1 MQTLE
6 IADARMP
13 ALLLARAHELGERPA
28 LLDGVT
34 GRSLT
39 YGALAEGVER
49 IAAGLAARGFGRGD
63 VLAINAPNAPEW
75 PLPVLGALA
84 AGGTVNTANPL
95 YTARELA
102 TQLADA
108 RARVLVTA
116 APFADTAREA
126 AARAGVEEVVLLGE
140 RSLDGDGPAPP
151 PSADPDDVA
160 LLLYSS
166 GTTGVPK
173 GVMLTHRQVAA
184 NVAQIQARMPA
195 RDGEVVLAVAPFFHA
210 LGINVLLA
218 RSLAGG
224 AAVVTLA
231 RFEVEPFLAAIQEHR
246 VTQTVV
252 VPPVLIALAK
262 HPAVDRYDLS
272 SLRWIGCGAAPAG
285 PDLEQAVAD
294 RLGCVVGQGY
304 GMTEATAGIALP
316 DVTRPDAIVRGS
328 VGRMLPGTEA
338 RVVDGEL
345 WVRGPQVMS
354 GYLGRPRA
362 TAATIDDEGWLHTGD
377 LVRFDDDGN
386 LFIVDRLKELIKYN
400 GFQVAPAELEA
411 LLLTHPDVQDVAVV
425 RGEDDEGGEIPVAYV
440 VGSTDGDALMAW
452 VAERVAP
459 HKRVRRVEH
468 IDAIPKSPS
477 GKILRRLLAE
487 RERARVSGSA

>member
-1 MQTLE
+1 MQTRE

-13 ALLLARAHELGERPA
+13 ALLLARAHEIGERPA

-84 AGGTVNTANPL
+84 AGGTVTTANPL

-151 PSADPDDVA
+151 PAADPDDVA

-195 RDGEVVLAVAPFFHA
+195 RESEVVLAVAPFFHA
-210 LGINVLLA
+210 LGVTVLLA

-231 RFEVEPFLAAIQEHR
+231 RFEVEPFLAAIQERR

-285 PDLEQAVAD
+285 PELEQAVAD
-294 RLGCVVGQGY
+294 RIGCVVGQGY

-328 VGRMLPGTEA
+328 VGRMLPETEA
-338 RVVDGEL
+338 RVVEGEL

-354 GYLGRPRA
+354 GYLGRPSA
-362 TAATIDDEGWLHTGD
+362 TSATIDDEGWLHTGD

-411 LLLTHPDVQDVAVV
+411 LLLTHPDVHDVAVV
-425 RGEDDEGGEIPVAYV
+425 RGEDAEGREIPVAYV

>member
-13 ALLLARAHELGERPA
+13 ALLLARAHELAERPA

-34 GRSLT
+34 GRTLT

-84 AGGTVNTANPL
+84 AGGTVTTANPL
-95 YTARELA
+95 YTAGELA

-108 RARVLVTA
+108 RARILVTA

-151 PSADPDDVA
+151 PAADPDDVA

-184 NVAQIQARMPA
+184 NVAQMAARIPA
-195 RDGEVVLAVAPFFHA
+195 GDGEAVLAVAPFFHA
-210 LGINVLLA
+210 LGLNALLA
-218 RSLAGG
+218 RSLAAG
-224 AAVVTLA
+224 ATIVTLA
-231 RFEVEPFLAAIQEHR
+231 RFEIEPFLAAIQEHR

-252 VPPVLIALAK
+252 VPADPDRARQAPGCRPLRPLLAAL
-262 HPAVDRYDLS
+262 
-272 SLRWIGCGAAPAG
+272 
-285 PDLEQAVAD
+285 D
-294 RLGCVVGQGY
+294 RLRRC
-304 GMTEATAGIALP
+304 ARRARARAG
-316 DVTRPDAIVRGS
+316 G
-328 VGRMLPGTEA
+328 
-338 RVVDGEL
+338 
-345 WVRGPQVMS
+345 
-354 GYLGRPRA
+354 GRPARLRGRPGLRHDRGDGVHRA
-362 TAATIDDEGWLHTGD
+362 ARHDAAGD
-377 LVRFDDDGN
+377 
-386 LFIVDRLKELIKYN
+386 
-400 GFQVAPAELEA
+400 
-411 LLLTHPDVQDVAVV
+411 
-425 RGEDDEGGEIPVAYV
+425 
-440 VGSTDGDALMAW
+440 GSCAA
-452 VAERVAP
+452 R
-459 HKRVRRVEH
+459 
-468 IDAIPKSPS
+468 S
-477 GKILRRLLAE
+477 GACS
-487 RERARVSGSA
+487 RARRAASSTASCGSAARR

>member
-13 ALLLARAHELGERPA
+13 ALLLARAPALAERPA
-28 LLDGVT
+28 LVDGVS
-34 GRSLT
+34 GRALT
-39 YGALAEGVER
+39 YGALAGGAER
-49 IAAGLAARGFGRGD
+49 IAAGLAARGFGPGD

-75 PLPVLGALA
+75 LLPVLGALA
-84 AGGTVNTANPL
+84 AGGAVTTANPL
-95 YTARELA
+95 YTAGELA

-108 RARVLVTA
+108 RARILVTA
-116 APFADTAREA
+116 APFAETAREA

-140 RSLDGDGPAPP
+140 PALDGEGPP
-151 PSADPDDVA
+151 PALAADPDDVA

-184 NVAQIQARMPA
+184 NVAQMQALLPA
-195 RDGEVVLAVAPFFHA
+195 REGDVVLAVAPFFHA

-218 RSLAGG
+218 GSLAGG
-224 AAVVTLA
+224 ATLVTLA
-231 RFEVEPFLAAIQEHR
+231 RFEVEPFLAAIETHR

-285 PDLEQAVAD
+285 PELEQAVAD

-304 GMTEATAGIALP
+304 GMTEATACIALP
-316 DVTRPDAIVRGS
+316 DVERPETIVRGS
-328 VGRMLPGTEA
+328 VGRLLPSTES

-345 WVRGPQVMS
+345 WIRGPQVMR
-354 GYLGRPRA
+354 GYLGHPRA

-386 LFIVDRLKELIKYN
+386 LFIVDRLKELIKYK

-411 LLLTHPDVQDVAVV
+411 LLLTHPLVQDAAVV
-425 RGEDDEGGEIPVAYV
+425 RGEDPEAGEIPVAYV
-440 VGSTDGDALMAW
+440 VGEAAGDALMAW
-452 VAERVAP
+452 VGERVAP

-468 IDAIPKSPS
+468 VDAIPKSPS
-477 GKILRRLLAE
+477 GKILRRLLVE